1 MALDFG
7 IISSNLFPSSD
18 ALGDGLSADYAEQV
32 IWNDVGM
39 GIVPIGSIVA
49 WVKSLAGCPPLLP
62 NYVECNGQVLSN
74 SESAFNGQTIPDLNA
89 SAGTARFLMGA
100 ATSGAEGGATEH
112 SHNVTNTMTGSNEFG
127 LGGKQGFAS
136 GTTNSQ
142 GTIPP
147 YYAVVWVMRIY

>member
-100 ATSGAEGGATEH
+100 ATSGAEGGTTEH
-112 SHNVTNTMTGSNEFG
+112 SHTVIHTTDTHGTGAQPLVKSINKTG
-127 LGGKQGFAS
+127 NAD
-136 GTTNSQ
+136 
-142 GTIPP
+142 TIPP